1 VIPHGGAWQYWLF
14 LCGTCATTSRHR
26 ADQFAARSPRYGFD
40 IGNLM
45 LIFLIGLAFSVVAP
59 LVLPATLLFFAVN
72 YVFWR
77 YVLLY
82 VYVRKYESGGRMFPV
97 FFNQLMICLA
107 IFHVFTTSVMVVK
120 GGYWQVMGGGQ
131 GWEISM
137 GMLWLPACRRAY
149 LHELH
154 VMLCCRGLTRR
165 GGCDMCSS
173 TVDGQAVTHGSCS
186 CHLHQHLTISPYIQ
200 PLAAPPLQALTPA
213 AAPCRRWCCG

>member
-1 VIPHGGAWQYWLF
+1 MAGTALQLQLQLWEQPLLRHTMAALFLTPPTPSHPTFRRLVIPHGGAWQYWLF

-107 IFHVFTTSVMVVK
+107 IFHVFTTSVMLVK
-120 GGYWQVMGGGQ
+120 GGYWQVRGGRGAGL
-131 GWEISM
+131 GWQH
-137 GMLWLPACRRAY
+137 GAACAACLPACMPTNDACG
-149 LHELH
+149 LH
-154 VMLCCRGLTRR
+154 VLLW
-165 GGCDMCSS
+165 
-173 TVDGQAVTHGSCS
+173 
-186 CHLHQHLTISPYIQ
+186 
-200 PLAAPPLQALTPA
+200 AA
-213 AAPCRRWCCG
+213 